1 MERYD
6 QIMAAVCHDDA
17 ERTIYGPLV
26 QKFVLL
32 EQRMEYLEGLPFIEV
47 HPTNPAKQ
55 RTTPA
60 HKQYKEYLQQYGNI
74 ARILGRIGGAD
85 AQDDESPL
93 RAWARER
100 AGRYAEDTEKGPGV
114 LQC

>member
-6 QIMAAVCHDDA
+6 QIMAAVCHDEAD
-17 ERTIYGPLV
+17 RTIYGPLV

-32 EQRMEYLEGLPFIEV
+32 EQRMEYLEGLPFIEI

-60 HKQYKEYLQQYGNI
+60 HKQYKELLQQYGNI
-74 ARILGRIGGAD
+74 ARILGRVGGAA
-85 AQDDESPL
+85 AQDDDSPL
-93 RAWARER
+93 RTWARER
-100 AGRYAEDTEKGPGV
+100 AGGQAD